1 MRIGRL
7 LVVVTAFVADA
18 QPARADAP
26 STIVLEVSTFRNRSG
41 LLGCQLYDTQNGVP
55 DKWPSAANMQQR
67 VAVTG
72 ATTSCT
78 FANMP
83 PGTYAAAVIHDENS
97 NNKLDKNFL
106 GVPTEGYGI
115 SQNHPHALRRPTWDE
130 SKFLVA
136 PQSIVTTRISLRY

>member
-1 MRIGRL
+1 VRAIRFFVV
-7 LVVVTAFVADA
+7 LVAFVVDA
-18 QPARADAP
+18 RPASADAP

-41 LLGCQLYDTQNGVP
+41 MLGCQLYDSANGFP

-67 VAVTG
+67 VAVSG

-78 FANMP
+78 FPNMP

-115 SQNHPHALRRPTWDE
+115 SQNHLHALRAPTWDE
-130 SKFLVA
+130 SKFVVA
-136 PQSIVTTRISLRY
+136 PQSVVTTRISLRY